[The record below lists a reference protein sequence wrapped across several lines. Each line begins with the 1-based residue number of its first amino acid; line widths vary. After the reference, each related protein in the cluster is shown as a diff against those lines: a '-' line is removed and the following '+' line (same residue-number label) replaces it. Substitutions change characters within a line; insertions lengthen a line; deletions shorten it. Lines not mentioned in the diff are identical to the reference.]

1 MTSPDS
7 TKTKAPLAERL
18 VFSKRPVVMILM
30 LLATLVLAWQ
40 ATQLKVAASFE
51 KMIPTQ
57 HEYVVNFLENR
68 ADLTSLGNVVRV
80 TVQAKEGDI
89 FSADYLE
96 TLKQV
101 TDKAFYI
108 PGVNRPE
115 MASLW
120 TANVRWTSVT
130 EEGLEG
136 GQVIPATY
144 NGDAESIAQVRQ
156 NVELSGQIGRLVGN
170 DFKSTIVYLPLL
182 EINPETGKRLDYKEF
197 SERIETE
204 LRDEFNSGK
213 IEIRVTGFAKIV
225 GDLIDGA
232 TQVVLFFGVAVLI
245 TLVMLFLYSR
255 SVKSTVATLAC
266 SVIAVIWQLGLLNAM
281 GMGLDPYS
289 MLVPFLVFAIGV
301 SHGVQIVNAIA
312 HKQGEGHNK
321 LDSARLAFRGLY
333 IAGLT
338 ALLSD
343 GFGFATL
350 MVIDIPVIRD
360 LAIAASVG
368 VAVIILTNLVLLPLI
383 MSYTGVDDKAVKA
396 LQAAESGNNKVWH
409 FLAGFAQAK
418 MAKGALAVGLALLAV
433 GLWGNA
439 NVQIG
444 DLDKGAPELRADSRY
459 NLDNAYVT
467 NNYSTSTDVFVVMVE
482 TELDGCIKYNTL
494 AAVDLFQ
501 WTIEQ
506 VPGVQS
512 SVSLADRSK
521 FVISAYSEGDLKWMS
536 LNRNQFVLN
545 GTISGMNLSDG
556 LFSSDC
562 SFMPIIVFLE
572 DHKADTL
579 KRVVAAAEDFIAKND
594 TGDAVFKL
602 AAGNAGIEAATNEV
616 VERAQVEMLIWVYAV
631 VALLVWLAF
640 RSVRTVICII
650 APLALTSLLCSALM
664 VVLGIGVKVATLPVI
679 ALGVGIGVDY
689 GIYIYGKL
697 EEYLKQGMPFADAY
711 FETLKST
718 GKAVVFTGLTLG
730 IGVATWAFSPIKFQ
744 ADMGLL
750 LAFMFLWNM
759 LGALVLLPALAHF
772 LLRPAQ
778 PVQGPALDPSPAL

>member
-1 MTSPDS
+1 MTSPD
-7 TKTKAPLAERL
+7 KNIQANAPFAERL
-18 VFSKRPVVMILM
+18 IFNNRLLVIVLM
-30 LLATLVLAWQ
+30 VLATAVLAWQ

-51 KMIPTQ
+51 KMIPTK

-89 FSADYLE
+89 FTPEYLE

-120 TANVRWTSVT
+120 TANTRWTSVT

-182 EINPETGKRLDYKEF
+182 EINPETGNRLDYKEF

-204 LRDEFNSGK
+204 LRNEFNSDK

-225 GDLIDGA
+225 GDLIEGA
-232 TQVVLFFGVAVLI
+232 TQVVMFFGVAVLI

-255 SVKSTVATLAC
+255 SVKSTIATLAC
-266 SVIAVIWQLGLLNAM
+266 SITAVIWQLGLLNAL

-312 HKQGEGHNK
+312 HKQGDGHNK
-321 LDSARLAFRGLY
+321 LNAARLAFRGLY

-383 MSYTGVDDKAVKA
+383 MSYTGVDEKAVTK
-396 LQAAESGNNKVWH
+396 LQQDESGGNKLWH
-409 FLAGFAQAK
+409 FISGFAQAK

-467 NNYSTSTDVFVVMVE
+467 DNYSTSTDVFVVMVE
-482 TELDGCIKYNTL
+482 TEMDGCIKYNTL

-512 SVSLADRSK
+512 S
-521 FVISAYSEGDLKWMS
+521 IS
-536 LNRNQFVLN
+536 
-545 GTISGMNLSDG
+545 SG
-556 LFSSDC
+556 
-562 SFMPIIVFLE
+562 
-572 DHKADTL
+572 
-579 KRVVAAAEDFIAKND
+579 
-594 TGDAVFKL
+594 
-602 AAGNAGIEAATNEV
+602 
-616 VERAQVEMLIWVYAV
+616 
-631 VALLVWLAF
+631 
-640 RSVRTVICII
+640 
-650 APLALTSLLCSALM
+650 
-664 VVLGIGVKVATLPVI
+664 
-679 ALGVGIGVDY
+679 
-689 GIYIYGKL
+689 
-697 EEYLKQGMPFADAY
+697 
-711 FETLKST
+711 
-718 GKAVVFTGLTLG
+718 
-730 IGVATWAFSPIKFQ
+730 
-744 ADMGLL
+744 
-750 LAFMFLWNM
+750 
-759 LGALVLLPALAHF
+759 
-772 LLRPAQ
+772 
-778 PVQGPALDPSPAL
+778 

>member
-18 VFSKRPVVMILM
+18 IFSKRPLVMLLM
-30 LLATLVLAWQ
+30 LIATIVLAWQ

-51 KMIPTQ
+51 KMIPTN

-80 TVQAKEGDI
+80 TVQTKEGDI
-89 FSADYLE
+89 FDAEYLE

-120 TANVRWTSVT
+120 TANTRWTSVT

-182 EINPETGKRLDYKEF
+182 EINPETGNRLDYKEF
-197 SERIETE
+197 SERIEAE
-204 LRDEFNSGK
+204 LRNEFNSDK

-225 GDLIDGA
+225 GDLIEGA
-232 TQVVLFFGVAVLI
+232 TQVVMFFGIAVLI
-245 TLVMLFLYSR
+245 TLVMLFFYSR
-255 SVKSTVATLAC
+255 SVKSTLATLAC
-266 SVIAVIWQLGLLNAM
+266 SITAVIWQLGLLNAM

-301 SHGVQIVNAIA
+301 SHGVQIVGAIA
-312 HKQGEGHNK
+312 HKQGEGHNR

-338 ALLSD
+338 ALVSD

-383 MSYTGVDDKAVKA
+383 MSYTGVDEKAVAK
-396 LQAAESGNNKVWH
+396 LQQDESGSNKLWH

-418 MAKGALAVGLALLAV
+418 MAKAALAVGLVLLAV

-467 NNYSTSTDVFVVMVE
+467 DNYSTSTDVFVVMVE
-482 TELDGCIKYNTL
+482 TEMDGCIKYNTL

-512 SVSLADRSK
+512 SISLADRSK
-521 FVISAYSEGDLKWMS
+521 FVISAYSEGDLKWNA

-616 VERAQVEMLIWVYAV
+616 VERAQTEMLIWVYGV
-631 VALLVWLAF
+631 VAILVWLAF

-664 VVLGIGVKVATLPVI
+664 VALGIGVKVATLPVI

-697 EEYLKQGMPFADAY
+697 EEYLKEGMPFADAY

-750 LAFMFLWNM
+750 LTFMFLWNM
-759 LGALVLLPALAHF
+759 VGAVVFLPALAYF
-772 LLRPAQ
+772 LDRRGEKA
-778 PVQGPALDPSPAL
+778 

>member
-18 VFSKRPVVMILM
+18 IFSKRPVVMLLM
-30 LLATLVLAWQ
+30 LIATIVLAWQ

-51 KMIPTQ
+51 KMIPTN
-57 HEYVVNFLENR
+57 HEFVVNFLENR

-80 TVQAKEGDI
+80 TVEAKEGDI
-89 FSADYLE
+89 FNAEYLE

-144 NGDAESIAQVRQ
+144 NGDAESIALVRQ

-182 EINPETGKRLDYKEF
+182 EINPETGNRLDYKEF

-204 LRDEFNSGK
+204 LRNEFNSDK

-225 GDLIDGA
+225 GDLIEGA
-232 TQVVLFFGVAVLI
+232 TQVVMFFGIAVLI
-245 TLVMLFLYSR
+245 TLVMLFFYSR
-255 SVKSTVATLAC
+255 SIKSTLATLAC
-266 SVIAVIWQLGLLNAM
+266 SITAVIWQLGLLNAM

-301 SHGVQIVNAIA
+301 SHGVQIVGAIA
-312 HKQGEGHNK
+312 HKQGEGHNR

-338 ALLSD
+338 ALVSD

-383 MSYTGVDDKAVKA
+383 MSYVGVDEKAVAK
-396 LQAAESGNNKVWH
+396 LQQEESGSNKLWH

-418 MAKGALAVGLALLAV
+418 MAKGALAVALALLAV

-467 NNYSTSTDVFVVMVE
+467 DNYSTSTDVFVVMVE
-482 TELDGCIKYNTL
+482 TEMDGCIKYNTL

-512 SVSLADRSK
+512 SISLADRSK
-521 FVISAYSEGDLKWMS
+521 FVISAYSEGDLKWNA

-579 KRVVAAAEDFIAKND
+579 KRVVAVAEDFIAKND

-616 VERAQVEMLIWVYAV
+616 VERAQTEMLIWVYGV
-631 VALLVWLAF
+631 VAILVWLAF

-664 VVLGIGVKVATLPVI
+664 VALGIGVKVATLPVI

-697 EEYLKQGMPFADAY
+697 EEYLKEGMPFADAY

-750 LAFMFLWNM
+750 LTFMFLWNM
-759 LGALVLLPALAHF
+759 VGAVVFLPALAYF
-772 LLRPAQ
+772 LDRRGEK
-778 PVQGPALDPSPAL
+778 V

>member
-7 TKTKAPLAERL
+7 NINTNAPFAERL
-18 VFSKRPVVMILM
+18 IFNNRLLVILFM
-30 LLATLVLAWQ
+30 LLATALLAWQ
-40 ATQLKVAASFE
+40 ATQLKVAASFD
-51 KMIPTQ
+51 KMIPTN
-57 HEYVVNFLENR
+57 HEFVVNFLENR

-89 FSADYLE
+89 FSAEYLE

-120 TANVRWTSVT
+120 TANTRWTSVT

-182 EINPETGKRLDYKEF
+182 EINPETGDRLDYKEF

-204 LRDEFNSGK
+204 LRDEFNSDK

-225 GDLIDGA
+225 GDLIEGA
-232 TQVVLFFGVAVLI
+232 TQVVMFFGVAVLI

-255 SVKSTVATLAC
+255 SVKSTIATLAC
-266 SVIAVIWQLGLLNAM
+266 SITAVIWQLGLLNAL

-312 HKQGEGHNK
+312 HKQGDGHNK
-321 LDSARLAFRGLY
+321 LNAARLAFRGLY

-383 MSYTGVDDKAVKA
+383 MSYTGVDEKAVSK
-396 LQAAESGNNKVWH
+396 LQEAESGSNKLWH

-433 GLWGNA
+433 GLWGNS

-467 NNYSTSTDVFVVMVE
+467 DNYSTSTDVFVVMVE
-482 TELDGCIKYNTL
+482 TTLDGCIKYNTL

-512 SVSLADRSK
+512 SISLADRSK
-521 FVISAYSEGDLKWMS
+521 FVISAYSEGDLKWNA

-616 VERAQVEMLIWVYAV
+616 VERAQVQMLIWVYGV
-631 VALLVWLAF
+631 VAILVWLAF

-750 LAFMFLWNM
+750 LTFMFLWNM
-759 LGALVLLPALAHF
+759 VGAVVFLPALAYF
-772 LLRPAQ
+772 LDRRGAK
-778 PVQGPALDPSPAL
+778 V

>member
-1 MTSPDS
+1 MTSPD
-7 TKTKAPLAERL
+7 KDIKANAPFAERL
-18 VFSKRPVVMILM
+18 IFNNRLLVILLM
-30 LLATLVLAWQ
+30 VLATAVLAWQ

-51 KMIPTQ
+51 KMIPTN

-89 FSADYLE
+89 FTPEYLE
-96 TLKQV
+96 ILKQV

-120 TANVRWTSVT
+120 TANTRWTSVT

-182 EINPETGKRLDYKEF
+182 EINPETGNRLDYKEF
-197 SERIETE
+197 SERIEAE
-204 LRDEFNSGK
+204 LRNEFNSDK

-225 GDLIDGA
+225 GDLIEGA
-232 TQVVLFFGVAVLI
+232 TQVVMFFGVAVLI

-255 SVKSTVATLAC
+255 SVKSTAATLAC
-266 SVIAVIWQLGLLNAM
+266 SITAVIWQLGLLNAL

-321 LDSARLAFRGLY
+321 LSAARLAFRGLY

-383 MSYTGVDDKAVKA
+383 MSYTGVDEKAVAK
-396 LQAAESGNNKVWH
+396 LQQTESGSNKLWR
-409 FLAGFAQAK
+409 FISGFAQAK

-467 NNYSTSTDVFVVMVE
+467 DNYSTSTDVFVVMVE
-482 TELDGCIKYNTL
+482 TEMDGCIKYNTL

-512 SVSLADRSK
+512 SISLADRSK
-521 FVISAYSEGDLKWMS
+521 FVISAYSEGDLKWNA

-616 VERAQVEMLIWVYAV
+616 VERAQVEMLIWVYGV
-631 VALLVWLAF
+631 VAILVWLAF

-664 VVLGIGVKVATLPVI
+664 VALGIGVKVATLPVI

-697 EEYLKQGMPFADAY
+697 EEYLKEGMPFADAY

-750 LAFMFLWNM
+750 LTFMFLWNM
-759 LGALVLLPALAHF
+759 VGAVVFLPALAYF
-772 LLRPAQ
+772 LDRRGEKA
-778 PVQGPALDPSPAL
+778 

>member
-1 MTSPDS
+1 MTSPETNIND
-7 TKTKAPLAERL
+7 KAPFAERL
-18 VFSKRPVVMILM
+18 IFNNRLLVIVFM
-30 LLATLVLAWQ
+30 LLATAVLAWQ

-51 KMIPTQ
+51 KMIPTK

-89 FSADYLE
+89 FSAEYLE

-120 TANVRWTSVT
+120 TANTRWTSVT

-136 GQVIPATY
+136 GQVIPASYT
-144 NGDAESIAQVRQ
+144 GDAESIEQVRQ

-170 DFKSTIVYLPLL
+170 DFKSSIVYLPLL
-182 EINPETGKRLDYKEF
+182 EINPETGDRLDYKEF
-197 SERIETE
+197 SERIEAE
-204 LRDEFNSGK
+204 LRDEFNSDK

-225 GDLIDGA
+225 GDLIEGA
-232 TQVVLFFGVAVLI
+232 TQVVMFFGVAVLI

-255 SVKSTVATLAC
+255 SVKSTVTTLAC
-266 SVIAVIWQLGLLNAM
+266 SITAVIWQLGLLNAL

-312 HKQGEGHNK
+312 HKQGDGHNK
-321 LDSARLAFRGLY
+321 LNAARLAFRGLY

-383 MSYTGVDDKAVKA
+383 MSYTGVDEKAVVK
-396 LQAAESGNNKVWH
+396 LQESESGDNKLWH
-409 FLAGFAQAK
+409 FIAGFAQAK

-467 NNYSTSTDVFVVMVE
+467 DNYSTSTDVFVVMVE
-482 TELDGCIKYNTL
+482 TKLDGCIKYNTL
-494 AAVDLFQ
+494 TAVDLFQ

-521 FVISAYSEGDLKWMS
+521 FVISAYSEGDIKWNA

-579 KRVVAAAEDFIAKND
+579 KRVVAAAEDFIANTD

-616 VERAQVEMLIWVYAV
+616 VERAQVEMLIWVYSV
-631 VALLVWLAF
+631 VAILVWLAF

-697 EEYLKQGMPFADAY
+697 EEYLKQGLPFADAY

-750 LAFMFLWNM
+750 LTFMFLWNM
-759 LGALVLLPALAHF
+759 VGAVVFLPALAYF
-772 LLRPAQ
+772 LDRRGEKA
-778 PVQGPALDPSPAL
+778 

>member
-1 MTSPDS
+1 MTSQDLHS
-7 TKTKAPLAERL
+7 KAPLAERL
-18 VFSKRPVVMILM
+18 VFTRRLLVIFLM
-30 LLATLVLAWQ
+30 LLATLFLGWQ

-51 KMIPTQ
+51 KMIPTK

-89 FSADYLE
+89 FTPEYLE

-144 NGDAESIAQVRQ
+144 NGSAESIAQVRQ

-182 EINPETGKRLDYKEF
+182 EINPDTGKRLDYKEF
-197 SERIETE
+197 SQRVETE
-204 LRDEFNSGK
+204 LRQQFNSDK

-225 GDLIDGA
+225 GDLIEGA
-232 TQVVLFFGVAVLI
+232 SQVVMFFGIALLI
-245 TLVMLFLYSR
+245 TIIMMYIYSR
-255 SVKSTVATLAC
+255 SVKSTVATIAC
-266 SVIAVIWQLGLLNAM
+266 SMVAVIWQLGFLNLL

-289 MLVPFLVFAIGV
+289 MLVPFLIFAIGV
-301 SHGVQIVNAIA
+301 SHGVQVVSAIA
-312 HKQGEGHNK
+312 LKQGEGYQS
-321 LDSARLAFRGLY
+321 LDASRLAFRGLY
-333 IAGLT
+333 VAGLT
-338 ALLSD
+338 ALLTD

-350 MVIDIPVIRD
+350 MIIDIPVIRD

-383 MSYTGVDDKAVKA
+383 MSYIGVDQKAIQVLRDSEKTD
-396 LQAAESGNNKVWH
+396 NR
-409 FLAGFAQAK
+409 FLRFLSGFAQQK
-418 MAKGALAVGLALLAV
+418 LATAAVVVGLALFGV
-433 GLWGNA
+433 GFWGNA

-444 DLDKGAPELRADSRY
+444 DLDKGAPELRPDSRY

-482 TELDGCIKYNTL
+482 TETDGCIKYNTL

-512 SVSLADRSK
+512 SISLADRSK
-521 FVISAYSEGDLKWMS
+521 FVISAYSEGDLKWNA

-579 KRVVAAAEDFIAKND
+579 KRVVAAAEDFIAKTD
-594 TGDAVFKL
+594 TGDATFKL

-616 VERAQVEMLIWVYAV
+616 VDRAQVEMLVWVYAI
-631 VALLVWLAF
+631 VAFLVWVAF
-640 RSVRTVICII
+640 RS
-650 APLALTSLLCSALM
+650 
-664 VVLGIGVKVATLPVI
+664 
-679 ALGVGIGVDY
+679 
-689 GIYIYGKL
+689 
-697 EEYLKQGMPFADAY
+697 
-711 FETLKST
+711 
-718 GKAVVFTGLTLG
+718 
-730 IGVATWAFSPIKFQ
+730 
-744 ADMGLL
+744 
-750 LAFMFLWNM
+750 
-759 LGALVLLPALAHF
+759 
-772 LLRPAQ
+772 
-778 PVQGPALDPSPAL
+778 

>member
-1 MTSPDS
+1 MTSPD
-7 TKTKAPLAERL
+7 KDIQANAPFAERL
-18 VFSKRPVVMILM
+18 IFNNRLLVILLM
-30 LLATLVLAWQ
+30 VLATAVLAWQ

-51 KMIPTQ
+51 KMIPTK
-57 HEYVVNFLENR
+57 HEFVINFLENR

-89 FSADYLE
+89 FTPEYLE

-120 TANVRWTSVT
+120 TANTRWTSVT

-182 EINPETGKRLDYKEF
+182 EINPETGNRLDYKEF

-204 LRDEFNSGK
+204 LRDEFNSDK

-225 GDLIDGA
+225 GDLIEGA
-232 TQVVLFFGVAVLI
+232 TQVVMFFGVAVLI

-255 SVKSTVATLAC
+255 SVKSTIATLAC
-266 SVIAVIWQLGLLNAM
+266 SITAVIWQLGLLNAL

-321 LDSARLAFRGLY
+321 LNAARLAFRGLY

-383 MSYTGVDDKAVKA
+383 MSYTGVDEKAVIK
-396 LQAAESGNNKVWH
+396 LQKDESGGNKLWH
-409 FLAGFAQAK
+409 FVSGFAQAK

-467 NNYSTSTDVFVVMVE
+467 DNYSTSTDVFVVMVE
-482 TELDGCIKYNTL
+482 TEMDGCIKYNTL

-512 SVSLADRSK
+512 SISLADRSK
-521 FVISAYSEGDLKWMS
+521 FVISAYSEGDIKWNA

-579 KRVVAAAEDFIAKND
+579 KRVVAAAEDFIANND

-616 VERAQVEMLIWVYAV
+616 VERAQTEMLIWVYGV
-631 VALLVWLAF
+631 VAILVWLAF

-697 EEYLKQGMPFADAY
+697 EEYLKKGMPFADAY

-750 LAFMFLWNM
+750 LTFMFLWNM
-759 LGALVLLPALAHF
+759 VGAVVFLPALAYF
-772 LLRPAQ
+772 LDRRGEK
-778 PVQGPALDPSPAL
+778 V

>member
-1 MTSPDS
+1 
-7 TKTKAPLAERL
+7 
-18 VFSKRPVVMILM
+18 
-30 LLATLVLAWQ
+30 
-40 ATQLKVAASFE
+40 
-51 KMIPTQ
+51 
-57 HEYVVNFLENR
+57 
-68 ADLTSLGNVVRV
+68 
-80 TVQAKEGDI
+80 
-89 FSADYLE
+89 
-96 TLKQV
+96 
-101 TDKAFYI
+101 
-108 PGVNRPE
+108 
-115 MASLW
+115 
-120 TANVRWTSVT
+120 
-130 EEGLEG
+130 
-136 GQVIPATY
+136 
-144 NGDAESIAQVRQ
+144 
-156 NVELSGQIGRLVGN
+156 
-170 DFKSTIVYLPLL
+170 
-182 EINPETGKRLDYKEF
+182 
-197 SERIETE
+197 
-204 LRDEFNSGK
+204 
-213 IEIRVTGFAKIV
+213 AKIV
-225 GDLIDGA
+225 GDLIEGA
-232 TQVVLFFGVAVLI
+232 TQVVMFFGIAVLI
-245 TLVMLFLYSR
+245 TLVMLFFYSR
-255 SVKSTVATLAC
+255 SVKSTLATLAC
-266 SVIAVIWQLGLLNAM
+266 SITAVIWQLGLLNAM

-301 SHGVQIVNAIA
+301 SHGVQIVGAIA
-312 HKQGEGHNK
+312 HKQGEGHNR

-338 ALLSD
+338 ALVSD

-383 MSYTGVDDKAVKA
+383 MSYTGVDEKAVAK
-396 LQAAESGNNKVWH
+396 LQQDESGSNKLWH

-418 MAKGALAVGLALLAV
+418 MAKGALAVALALLAV

-467 NNYSTSTDVFVVMVE
+467 DNYSTSTDVFVVMVE
-482 TELDGCIKYNTL
+482 TEMDGCIKYNTL

-512 SVSLADRSK
+512 SISLADRSK
-521 FVISAYSEGDLKWMS
+521 FVISAYSEGDLKWNA

-616 VERAQVEMLIWVYAV
+616 VERAQTEMLIWVYGV
-631 VALLVWLAF
+631 VAILVWLAF

-664 VVLGIGVKVATLPVI
+664 VALGIGVKVATLPVI

-697 EEYLKQGMPFADAY
+697 EEYLKEGMPFADAY

-750 LAFMFLWNM
+750 LTFMFLWNM
-759 LGALVLLPALAHF
+759 VGAVVFLPALAYF
-772 LLRPAQ
+772 LDRRGEK
-778 PVQGPALDPSPAL
+778 V

>member
-255 SVKSTVATLAC
+255 SVKSTEATLAC
-266 SVIAVIWQLGLLNAM
+266 SVTAVIWQLGLLNAM

-750 LAFMFLWNM
+750 LTFMFLWNM
-759 LGALVLLPALAHF
+759 VGAVVFLPALAYF
-772 LLRPAQ
+772 LDRRGEK
-778 PVQGPALDPSPAL
+778 V

>member
-7 TKTKAPLAERL
+7 NINTNAPFAERL
-18 VFSKRPVVMILM
+18 IFNNRLLVILFM
-30 LLATLVLAWQ
+30 LLATALLAWQ
-40 ATQLKVAASFE
+40 ATQLKVAASFD
-51 KMIPTQ
+51 KMIPTN
-57 HEYVVNFLENR
+57 HEFVVNFLENR

-89 FSADYLE
+89 FSAEYLE

-120 TANVRWTSVT
+120 TANTRWTSVT

-182 EINPETGKRLDYKEF
+182 EINPETGDRLDYKEF

-204 LRDEFNSGK
+204 LRDEFNSDK

-225 GDLIDGA
+225 GDLIEGA
-232 TQVVLFFGVAVLI
+232 TQVVMFFGVAVLI

-255 SVKSTVATLAC
+255 SVKSTIATLAC
-266 SVIAVIWQLGLLNAM
+266 SITAVIWQLGLLNAL

-312 HKQGEGHNK
+312 HKQGDGHNK
-321 LDSARLAFRGLY
+321 LNAARLAFRGLY

-383 MSYTGVDDKAVKA
+383 MSYTGVDEKAVSK
-396 LQAAESGNNKVWH
+396 LQEAESGSNKLWH

-467 NNYSTSTDVFVVMVE
+467 DNYSTSTDVFVVMVE
-482 TELDGCIKYNTL
+482 TTLDGCIKYNTL

-512 SVSLADRSK
+512 SISLADRSK
-521 FVISAYSEGDLKWMS
+521 FVISAYSEGDLKWNA

-616 VERAQVEMLIWVYAV
+616 VERAQVQMLIWVYGV
-631 VALLVWLAF
+631 VAILVWLAF

-750 LAFMFLWNM
+750 LTFMFLWNM
-759 LGALVLLPALAHF
+759 VGAVVFLPALAYF
-772 LLRPAQ
+772 LDRRGAK
-778 PVQGPALDPSPAL
+778 V

>member
-7 TKTKAPLAERL
+7 KSKAPFAERL
-18 VFSKRPVVMILM
+18 IFNNRLIVILFM
-30 LLATLVLAWQ
+30 LLATAVLAWQ

-51 KMIPTQ
+51 KMIPTK

-68 ADLTSLGNVVRV
+68 ADLTGLGNVVRV
-80 TVQAKEGDI
+80 TVQAKKGDI

-204 LRDEFNSGK
+204 LRDQFNSEK

-266 SVIAVIWQLGLLNAM
+266 SITAVIWQLGLLNAL

-383 MSYTGVDDKAVKA
+383 MSYTGVDDKAVTA

-418 MAKGALAVGLALLAV
+418 MAKGAVAVGLALLAL

-482 TELDGCIKYNTL
+482 TKLDGCIKYNTL

-697 EEYLKQGMPFADAY
+697 EEYLKEGLPFADAY

-750 LAFMFLWNM
+750 LTFMFLWNM
-759 LGALVLLPALAHF
+759 VGAVVFLPALAYF
-772 LLRPAQ
+772 LDRRG
-778 PVQGPALDPSPAL
+778 VKV

>member
-7 TKTKAPLAERL
+7 NINANAPFAERL
-18 VFSKRPVVMILM
+18 IFNNRLLVIVLM
-30 LLATLVLAWQ
+30 LLATAALAWQ
-40 ATQLKVAASFE
+40 ATQLKVAASFD
-51 KMIPTQ
+51 KMIPTN
-57 HEYVVNFLENR
+57 HEFVVNFLENR
-68 ADLTSLGNVVRV
+68 ADLSSLGNVVRV

-89 FSADYLE
+89 FSAEYLE

-120 TANVRWTSVT
+120 TANTRWTSVT

-144 NGDAESIAQVRQ
+144 TGDAESIEQVRQ

-182 EINPETGKRLDYKEF
+182 EINPETGDRLDYKEF

-204 LRDEFNSGK
+204 LRNEFNSDK

-225 GDLIDGA
+225 GDLIEGA
-232 TQVVLFFGVAVLI
+232 TQVVMFFGVAVII
-245 TLVMLFLYSR
+245 TIIMMFWYSR
-255 SVKSTVATLAC
+255 SLKSTVATIAC
-266 SVIAVIWQLGLLNAM
+266 SIVAVVWQLGFLNAL

-301 SHGVQIVNAIA
+301 SHGVQVVSAIA
-312 HKQGEGHNK
+312 LKQGEGHQR
-321 LDSARLAFRGLY
+321 LDASRLAFRGLY

-338 ALLSD
+338 ALLTD

-350 MVIDIPVIRD
+350 MIIDIPVIRD
-360 LAIAASVG
+360 LAVAASVG

-383 MSYTGVDDKAVKA
+383 MSYSGVDESAIKA
-396 LQAAESGNNKVWH
+396 LREAESSDNKLLR
-409 FLAGFAQAK
+409 FLAGFAKPK
-418 MAKGALAVGLALLAV
+418 MAKGALAIGLALLAV

-467 NNYSTSTDVFVVMVE
+467 GNYSTSTDVFVVMVE
-482 TELDGCIKYNTL
+482 TTLDGCIKYNTL

-521 FVISAYSEGDLKWMS
+521 FVIGAYSEGDLKWNA

-579 KRVVAAAEDFIAKND
+579 KRVVAATEDFIAKND

-616 VERAQVEMLIWVYAV
+616 VDRAQVEMLVWVYAI
-631 VALLVWLAF
+631 VAFLVWVAF

-679 ALGVGIGVDY
+679 SLGVGIGVDY

-697 EEYLKQGMPFADAY
+697 EEYLKEGRPFADAY
-711 FETLKST
+711 FATLKST
-718 GKAVVFTGLTLG
+718 GKAVVFTGVTLG

-750 LAFMFLWNM
+750 LTFMFLWNM
-759 LGALVLLPALAHF
+759 VGAVVFLPALAYF
-772 LLRPAQ
+772 LDRRGAK
-778 PVQGPALDPSPAL
+778 A

>member
-266 SVIAVIWQLGLLNAM
+266 SVTAVIWQLGLLNAM

-750 LAFMFLWNM
+750 LTFMFLWNM
-759 LGALVLLPALAHF
+759 VGAVVFLPALAYF
-772 LLRPAQ
+772 LDRRGEK
-778 PVQGPALDPSPAL
+778 V

>member
-1 MTSPDS
+1 MTTSN
-7 TKTKAPLAERL
+7 KTPSQGPLIERL
-18 VFSKRPVVMILM
+18 VFNNRV
-30 LLATLVLAWQ
+30 LVLCVLAIITVVLGWQ
-40 ATQLKVAASFE
+40 ATQLKVAASFD
-51 KMIPTQ
+51 KMIPSN
-57 HEYVVNFLENR
+57 HEFVQNFMKNR
-68 ADLTSLGNVVRV
+68 GELSGLGNVVRV
-80 TVQAKEGDI
+80 TVEAKEGDI
-89 FSADYLE
+89 FSAEYLE

-120 TANVRWTSVT
+120 TANTRWVSVT

-144 NGDAESIAQVRQ
+144 DGSAESIAQVRQ
-156 NVELSGQIGRLVGN
+156 NVELSGQIGRLVAN
-170 DFKSTIVYLPLL
+170 NFKSSIVYLPLL
-182 EINPETGKRLDYKEF
+182 EINPETGQRLDYKEF
-197 SERIETE
+197 SERVEAE
-204 LRDEFNSGK
+204 LRQEFNSDK
-213 IEIRVTGFAKIV
+213 IQIRVTGFAKIV
-225 GDLIDGA
+225 GDLIEGA
-232 TQVVLFFGVAVLI
+232 TQVVMFFGVAVVI

-255 SVKSTVATLAC
+255 SVKSTLATLVC
-266 SVIAVIWQLGLLNAM
+266 SIIAVVWQLGLINAL
-281 GMGLDPYS
+281 GKGLDPYS
-289 MLVPFLVFAIGV
+289 MLVPFLVFAIAV

-312 HKQGEGHNK
+312 HKQGEGHNR
-321 LDSARLAFRGLY
+321 LDAARLAFRGLY

-338 ALLSD
+338 ALISD

-368 VAVIILTNLVLLPLI
+368 VATIILTNLVLLPLI
-383 MSYTGVDDKAVKA
+383 MSYTGVDESAVQK
-396 LQAAESGNNKVWH
+396 LQASESGSNRFWH
-409 FLAGFAQAK
+409 FLAGFSQPK
-418 MAKGALAVGLALLAV
+418 MATAALAVGLGLLAV

-439 NVQIG
+439 NVKIG

-459 NLDNAYVT
+459 NLDNNYVT
-467 NNYSTSTDVFVVMVE
+467 DNYSTSTDVFVVMVE
-482 TELDGCIKYNTL
+482 TVKDGCIKYNTL
-494 AAVDLFQ
+494 TAVDLFQ
-501 WTIEQ
+501 WQIEQ

-512 SVSLADRSK
+512 SISLADRSK
-521 FVISAYSEGDLKWMS
+521 FVISAYSEGDLKWMT

-562 SFMPIIVFLE
+562 SFMPIIIFLE
-572 DHKADTL
+572 DHKAETL
-579 KRVVAAAEDFIAKND
+579 ERVVAEAQRIIDSMDPGENV
-594 TGDAVFKL
+594 TFKL

-616 VERAQVEMLIWVYAV
+616 VSRAQVEMLIWVYGV
-631 VALLVWLAF
+631 VALLVLIAF

-697 EEYLKQGMPFADAY
+697 EEYLKEGKTLADAY

-744 ADMGLL
+744 ADIGLL
-750 LAFMFLWNM
+750 LTFMFLWNM
-759 LGALVLLPALAHF
+759 VGAVVFLPALAYF
-772 LLRPAQ
+772 LAKRPKKVA
-778 PVQGPALDPSPAL
+778 G

>member
-1 MTSPDS
+1 MSNPKPTDS
-7 TKTKAPLAERL
+7 SQGPLLERL
-18 VFSKRPVVMILM
+18 IFNNRAAVLLFM

-40 ATQLKVAASFE
+40 ATQLRVAASFE
-51 KMIPTQ
+51 NMIPTK
-57 HEYVVNFLENR
+57 HEYIQNFLKNR
-68 ADLTSLGNVVRV
+68 AELSGLGNVVRI
-80 TVQAKEGDI
+80 TVETKEGTI
-89 FSADYLE
+89 FTPEYLE

-101 TDKAFYI
+101 TDKAFFI

-115 MASLW
+115 MMSLW
-120 TANVRWTSVT
+120 TANVRWATVT
-130 EEGLEG
+130 EEGIEG
-136 GQVIPATY
+136 GQVIPAEY
-144 NGDAESIAQVRQ
+144 DGSEESIDQVRQ

-170 DFKSTIVYLPLL
+170 DFKSTIVYLPLM
-182 EINPETGKRLDYKEF
+182 EINPETNERLDYKEF
-197 SERIETE
+197 STRIEKE
-204 LRDEFNSGK
+204 IRDEFNSDT
-213 IEIRVTGFAKIV
+213 IQIRVTGFAKIV
-225 GDLIDGA
+225 GDLIEGA
-232 TQVVLFFGVAVLI
+232 TQVVMFFGVAVLI
-245 TLVMLFLYSR
+245 TLVLLFLYSR
-255 SVKSTVATLAC
+255 SIRSTVATLIC
-266 SVIAVIWQLGLLNAM
+266 SVIAVVWQLGLINSL

-289 MLVPFLVFAIGV
+289 MLVPFLVFAIAV

-312 HKQGEGHNK
+312 HKQGDGHGR
-321 LDSARLAFRGLY
+321 LQAARLAFRGLY

-338 ALLSD
+338 ALISD

-350 MVIDIPVIRD
+350 MIIDIPVIRD

-368 VAVIILTNLVLLPLI
+368 VATIILTNLVMLPLI
-383 MSYTGVDDKAVKA
+383 MSYIGVDDSAIKR
-396 LQAAESGNNKVWH
+396 LQASEGGENRMWH
-409 FLAGFAQAK
+409 VLANFAKPKQAT
-418 MAKGALAVGLALLAV
+418 AALAVALGLLVV

-444 DLDKGAPELRADSRY
+444 DLDKGAPELRPDSRY

-467 NNYSTSTDVFVVMVE
+467 ENYSTSTDVFVVMVE
-482 TELDGCIKYNTL
+482 TTTDGCIKYNAL

-501 WTIEQ
+501 WHIEQ

-512 SVSLADRSK
+512 SVSLADRTK
-521 FVISAYSEGDLKWMS
+521 FMISAYSEGDIKWMT
-536 LNRNQFVLN
+536 LNRNQLVLN

-579 KRVVAAAEDFIAKND
+579 KRVAAAAQEFIDNTD
-594 TGDAVFKL
+594 TGEAVFTL

-616 VERAQVEMLIWVYAV
+616 VERAQVEMLIWVYGV
-631 VALLVWLAF
+631 VALLVLIAF
-640 RSVRTVICII
+640 RSIRTVICII

-697 EEYLKQGMPFADAY
+697 EEYLKEGMPLADAY
-711 FETLKST
+711 FETLRST

-750 LAFMFLWNM
+750 LTFMFLWNM
-759 LGALVLLPALAHF
+759 VGAVVFLPALAYF
-772 LLRPAQ
+772 LNKPKHKA
-778 PVQGPALDPSPAL
+778 A

>member
-18 VFSKRPVVMILM
+18 IFSKRPVVMLLM
-30 LLATLVLAWQ
+30 LIATILLAWQ

-51 KMIPTQ
+51 KMIPTN

-89 FSADYLE
+89 FNAEYLE

-144 NGDAESIAQVRQ
+144 NGDAESIALVRQ

-182 EINPETGKRLDYKEF
+182 EINPETGNRLDYKEF

-204 LRDEFNSGK
+204 LRNEFNSDK

-225 GDLIDGA
+225 GDLIEGA
-232 TQVVLFFGVAVLI
+232 TQVVMFFGIAVII
-245 TLVMLFLYSR
+245 TLVMLFFYSR
-255 SVKSTVATLAC
+255 SIKSTLATLAC
-266 SVIAVIWQLGLLNAM
+266 SIIAVIWQLGLLNAM

-301 SHGVQIVNAIA
+301 SHGVQIVGAIA

-321 LDSARLAFRGLY
+321 FDSARLAFRGLY

-338 ALLSD
+338 ALVSD

-383 MSYTGVDDKAVKA
+383 MSYIGVDEKAVAK
-396 LQAAESGNNKVWH
+396 LQQEESGSNKLWH

-418 MAKGALAVGLALLAV
+418 MAKGALAVALALLAV

-467 NNYSTSTDVFVVMVE
+467 DNYSTSTDVFVVMVE
-482 TELDGCIKYNTL
+482 TEMDGCIKYNTL

-512 SVSLADRSK
+512 SISLADRSK
-521 FVISAYSEGDLKWMS
+521 FVISAYSEGDLKWNA

-616 VERAQVEMLIWVYAV
+616 VERAQTEMLIWVYGV
-631 VALLVWLAF
+631 VAILVWLAF

-664 VVLGIGVKVATLPVI
+664 VALGIGVKVATLPVI

-697 EEYLKQGMPFADAY
+697 EEYLKEGMPFADAY

-750 LAFMFLWNM
+750 LTFMFLWNM
-759 LGALVLLPALAHF
+759 VGAVVFLPALAYF
-772 LLRPAQ
+772 LDRRGEKA
-778 PVQGPALDPSPAL
+778 

>member
-1 MTSPDS
+1 MTSPD
-7 TKTKAPLAERL
+7 KNIQANAPFAERL
-18 VFSKRPVVMILM
+18 IFNNRLLVIVLM
-30 LLATLVLAWQ
+30 VLATAVLAWQ

-51 KMIPTQ
+51 KMIPTK

-89 FSADYLE
+89 FTPEYLE

-120 TANVRWTSVT
+120 TANTRWTSVT

-182 EINPETGKRLDYKEF
+182 EINPETGNRLDYKEF

-204 LRDEFNSGK
+204 LRNEFNSDK

-225 GDLIDGA
+225 GDLIEGA
-232 TQVVLFFGVAVLI
+232 TQVVMFFGVAVLI

-255 SVKSTVATLAC
+255 SVKSTIATLAC
-266 SVIAVIWQLGLLNAM
+266 SITAVIWQLGLLNAL

-312 HKQGEGHNK
+312 HKQGDGHNK
-321 LDSARLAFRGLY
+321 LNAARLAFRGLY

-383 MSYTGVDDKAVKA
+383 MSYTGVDEKAVTK
-396 LQAAESGNNKVWH
+396 LQQDESGGNKLWH

-467 NNYSTSTDVFVVMVE
+467 DNYSTSTDVFVVMVE
-482 TELDGCIKYNTL
+482 TEMDGCIKYNTL

-512 SVSLADRSK
+512 SISLADRSK
-521 FVISAYSEGDLKWMS
+521 FVISAYSEGDIKWNA

-579 KRVVAAAEDFIAKND
+579 KRVVAAAEDFIANND
-594 TGDAVFKL
+594 TGNAVFKL

-616 VERAQVEMLIWVYAV
+616 VERAQTEMLIWVYSV
-631 VALLVWLAF
+631 VAILVWLAF

-697 EEYLKQGMPFADAY
+697 EEYLKQGMPFAEAY

-750 LAFMFLWNM
+750 LTFMFLWNM
-759 LGALVLLPALAHF
+759 VGAVVFLPALAYF
-772 LLRPAQ
+772 LDRRGEK
-778 PVQGPALDPSPAL
+778 V

>member
-1 MTSPDS
+1 MTSPES
-7 TKTKAPLAERL
+7 NIHSKAPLAERL
-18 VFSKRPVVMILM
+18 VFGNRMVVLLLM
-30 LLATLVLAWQ
+30 LVATIFLAWQ
-40 ATQLKVAASFE
+40 ATQLKVTASFD
-51 KMIPTQ
+51 KMIPTN
-57 HEYVVNFLENR
+57 HEYVQNFLKNR
-68 ADLTSLGNVVRV
+68 ADLTGLGNVVRV

-89 FSADYLE
+89 FTPEYLE
-96 TLKQV
+96 VLKQV
-101 TDKAFYI
+101 TDKAFFI

-144 NGDAESIAQVRQ
+144 DGSPESIAEVRQ
-156 NVELSGQIGRLVGN
+156 NVELSGQIGRLVAN
-170 DFKSTIVYLPLL
+170 DFKSTIIYLPLL
-182 EINPETGKRLDYKEF
+182 EINPETGNRLDYKVF
-197 SERIETE
+197 SERIEAE
-204 LRDEFNSGK
+204 LRDEFNSDK
-213 IEIRVTGFAKIV
+213 IQIRVTGFAKIV
-225 GDLIDGA
+225 GDLIEGA
-232 TQVVLFFGVAVLI
+232 TQVVMFFGVAVLI

-255 SVKSTVATLAC
+255 SVKSTIATLVC
-266 SVIAVIWQLGLLNAM
+266 SVIAVIWQLGLLNAL
-281 GMGLDPYS
+281 GKGLDPYS
-289 MLVPFLVFAIGV
+289 MLVPFLVFAIAV

-312 HKQGEGHNK
+312 HKQGDGHGK
-321 LDSARLAFRGLY
+321 LNAARLAFRGLY

-338 ALLSD
+338 ALVSD

-368 VAVIILTNLVLLPLI
+368 VATIILTNLVLLPLI
-383 MSYTGVDDKAVKA
+383 MSYTGVDEAAVTK
-396 LQAAESGNNKVWH
+396 LQASESGSNKFWH
-409 FLAGFAQAK
+409 FLAGFAQPK
-418 MAKGALAVGLALLAV
+418 MAKAALAVAVVLLGV

-444 DLDKGAPELRADSRY
+444 DLDKGAPELRANSTY

-467 NNYSTSTDVFVVMVE
+467 DNYSTSTDVFVVMVE
-482 TELDGCIKYNTL
+482 TVKDGCIKYNTL
-494 AAVDLFQ
+494 TAVDMFQ
-501 WTIEQ
+501 WQIEQ

-521 FVISAYSEGDLKWMS
+521 FVISAYSEGDLKWMT

-556 LFSSDC
+556 LFSPDC
-562 SFMPIIVFLE
+562 SFMPIIIFLE
-572 DHKADTL
+572 DHKAETL
-579 KRVVAAAEDFIAKND
+579 ERVVAEAERIIANMD
-594 TGDAVFKL
+594 SGEDVTFKL

-616 VERAQVEMLIWVYAV
+616 VERAQVEMLIWVYGV
-631 VALLVWLAF
+631 VALLVLIAF

-697 EEYLKQGMPFADAY
+697 EEYLKEGKPLAEAY

-750 LAFMFLWNM
+750 LTFMFLWNM
-759 LGALVLLPALAHF
+759 VGAVVFLPALAYF
-772 LLRPAQ
+772 LVKRKPA
-778 PVQGPALDPSPAL
+778 

>member
-1 MTSPDS
+1 M
-7 TKTKAPLAERL
+7 
-18 VFSKRPVVMILM
+18 
-30 LLATLVLAWQ
+30 
-40 ATQLKVAASFE
+40 
-51 KMIPTQ
+51 
-57 HEYVVNFLENR
+57 
-68 ADLTSLGNVVRV
+68 
-80 TVQAKEGDI
+80 
-89 FSADYLE
+89 
-96 TLKQV
+96 
-101 TDKAFYI
+101 
-108 PGVNRPE
+108 
-115 MASLW
+115 
-120 TANVRWTSVT
+120 
-130 EEGLEG
+130 
-136 GQVIPATY
+136 
-144 NGDAESIAQVRQ
+144 
-156 NVELSGQIGRLVGN
+156 
-170 DFKSTIVYLPLL
+170 
-182 EINPETGKRLDYKEF
+182 
-197 SERIETE
+197 
-204 LRDEFNSGK
+204 
-213 IEIRVTGFAKIV
+213 
-225 GDLIDGA
+225 
-232 TQVVLFFGVAVLI
+232 FFGIAVLI
-245 TLVMLFLYSR
+245 TLVMLFFYSR
-255 SVKSTVATLAC
+255 SVKSTLATLVC
-266 SVIAVIWQLGLLNAM
+266 SIIAVIWQLGLLNAM

-301 SHGVQIVNAIA
+301 SHGVQIVGAIA
-312 HKQGEGHNK
+312 HKQGEGHNR

-338 ALLSD
+338 ALVSD

-383 MSYTGVDDKAVKA
+383 MSYVGVDEKAVAK
-396 LQAAESGNNKVWH
+396 LQQEESGSNKLWH

-418 MAKGALAVGLALLAV
+418 MAKGALAVALALLAV

-467 NNYSTSTDVFVVMVE
+467 DNYSTSTDVFVVMVE
-482 TELDGCIKYNTL
+482 TEMDGCIKYNTL

-512 SVSLADRSK
+512 SISLADRSK
-521 FVISAYSEGDLKWMS
+521 FVISAYSEGDLKWNA

-616 VERAQVEMLIWVYAV
+616 VERAQTEMLIWVYGV
-631 VALLVWLAF
+631 VAILVWLAF

-664 VVLGIGVKVATLPVI
+664 VALGIGVKVATLPVI

-697 EEYLKQGMPFADAY
+697 EEYLKEGMPFADAY

-750 LAFMFLWNM
+750 LTFMFLWNM
-759 LGALVLLPALAHF
+759 VGAVVFLPALAYF
-772 LLRPAQ
+772 LDRRGEK
-778 PVQGPALDPSPAL
+778 V

>member
-1 MTSPDS
+1 MTSSNKSP
-7 TKTKAPLAERL
+7 AQGPWPERL
-18 VFSKRPVVMILM
+18 VFNNRVAVLC
-30 LLATLVLAWQ
+30 VLAIITVLLGWQ

-51 KMIPTQ
+51 KMIPSN
-57 HEYVVNFLENR
+57 HEFVQNFMKNR
-68 ADLTSLGNVVRV
+68 NELSGLGNVVRV
-80 TVQAKEGDI
+80 TVEAKEGDI
-89 FSADYLE
+89 FSAEYLE

-120 TANVRWTSVT
+120 TANTRWVSVT

-144 NGDAESIAQVRQ
+144 DGSAESIALVRQ

-170 DFKSTIVYLPLL
+170 NFKSSIVYLPLL
-182 EINPETGKRLDYKEF
+182 EINPETGQRLDYKEF

-204 LRDEFNSGK
+204 LRQEFNSDK

-225 GDLIDGA
+225 GDLIEGA
-232 TQVVLFFGVAVLI
+232 TQVVMFFGVAVVI
-245 TLVMLFLYSR
+245 TLVMLYLYSR
-255 SVKSTVATLAC
+255 SVRSTVATLVC
-266 SVIAVIWQLGLLNAM
+266 SIIAVVWQLGLINAL

-289 MLVPFLVFAIGV
+289 MLVPFLVFAIAV

-312 HKQGEGHNK
+312 HKQGEGYNR
-321 LDSARLAFRGLY
+321 LEAARLAFRGLVV
-333 IAGLT
+333 AGLT
-338 ALLSD
+338 ALVSD

-360 LAIAASVG
+360 LAIAASIG
-368 VAVIILTNLVLLPLI
+368 VATIILTNLVLLPLI
-383 MSYTGVDDKAVKA
+383 MSYTGVDVSAVERLK
-396 LQAAESGNNKVWH
+396 AAESGNNRFWH
-409 FLAGFAQAK
+409 LLAGFAKPK
-418 MAKGALAVGLALLAV
+418 MAVSALVVGFALLAV

-439 NVQIG
+439 NVKIG

-459 NLDNAYVT
+459 NLDNNYVT
-467 NNYSTSTDVFVVMVE
+467 ENYSTSTDVFVVMVE
-482 TELDGCIKYNTL
+482 TVKDGCIKYNTL
-494 AAVDLFQ
+494 TAVDLFQ
-501 WTIEQ
+501 WQIEQ

-521 FVISAYSEGDLKWMS
+521 FVISAYSEGDLKWMT

-562 SFMPIIVFLE
+562 SFMPIVVFLE
-572 DHKADTL
+572 DHKAETL
-579 KRVVAAAEDFIAKND
+579 ERVVSEAQRIINSMEPGEDV
-594 TGDAVFKL
+594 TFKL

-616 VERAQVEMLIWVYAV
+616 VNRAQVEMLIWVYGV
-631 VALLVWLAF
+631 VALLVLMAF

-697 EEYLKQGMPFADAY
+697 EEYLKEGMSLADAY

-750 LAFMFLWNM
+750 LTFMFLWNM
-759 LGALVLLPALAHF
+759 VGAVVFLPALAYF
-772 LLRPAQ
+772 LAKKNTSK
-778 PVQGPALDPSPAL
+778 A

>member
-1 MTSPDS
+1 MTSPD
-7 TKTKAPLAERL
+7 KNIQANAPFAERL
-18 VFSKRPVVMILM
+18 IFNNRLLVIVLM
-30 LLATLVLAWQ
+30 VLATAVLTWQ

-51 KMIPTQ
+51 KMIPTK

-89 FSADYLE
+89 FTPEYLE

-120 TANVRWTSVT
+120 TANTRWTSVT

-182 EINPETGKRLDYKEF
+182 EINPETGNRLDYKEF

-204 LRDEFNSGK
+204 LRDEFNSDK

-225 GDLIDGA
+225 GDLIEGA
-232 TQVVLFFGVAVLI
+232 TQVVMFFGVAVLI

-255 SVKSTVATLAC
+255 SVKSTIATLAC
-266 SVIAVIWQLGLLNAM
+266 SITAVIWQLGLLNAL

-312 HKQGEGHNK
+312 HKQGDGHNK
-321 LDSARLAFRGLY
+321 LNAARLAFRGLY

-383 MSYTGVDDKAVKA
+383 MSYTGVDEKAVTK
-396 LQAAESGNNKVWH
+396 LQQDESGGNKLWH
-409 FLAGFAQAK
+409 FISGFAQAK

-467 NNYSTSTDVFVVMVE
+467 DNYSTSTDVFVVMVE
-482 TELDGCIKYNTL
+482 TEMDGCIKYNTL

-512 SVSLADRSK
+512 SISLADRSK
-521 FVISAYSEGDLKWMS
+521 FVISAYSEGDIKWNA

-579 KRVVAAAEDFIAKND
+579 KRVVAAAEDFIANND

-616 VERAQVEMLIWVYAV
+616 VERAQTEMLIWVYSV
-631 VALLVWLAF
+631 VAILVWLAF

-750 LAFMFLWNM
+750 LTFMFLWNM
-759 LGALVLLPALAHF
+759 VGAVVFLPALAYF
-772 LLRPAQ
+772 LDRRGEK
-778 PVQGPALDPSPAL
+778 V

>member
-7 TKTKAPLAERL
+7 NINTNAPFAERL
-18 VFSKRPVVMILM
+18 IFNNRLLVILFM
-30 LLATLVLAWQ
+30 LLATAVLAWQ
-40 ATQLKVAASFE
+40 ATQLKVAASFD
-51 KMIPTQ
+51 KMIPTK
-57 HEYVVNFLENR
+57 HEYVINFLENR

-89 FSADYLE
+89 FSAEYLE

-120 TANVRWTSVT
+120 TANTRWTSVT

-144 NGDAESIAQVRQ
+144 TGDAESIAQVRQ

-182 EINPETGKRLDYKEF
+182 EINPETGDRLDYKEF

-204 LRDEFNSGK
+204 LRNEFNSDK

-225 GDLIDGA
+225 GDLIEGA
-232 TQVVLFFGVAVLI
+232 TQVVMFFGVAVLI

-266 SVIAVIWQLGLLNAM
+266 SIIAVIWQLGLLNAL

-301 SHGVQIVNAIA
+301 SHGVQIVGAIA
-312 HKQGEGHNK
+312 HKQGEGHDK
-321 LDSARLAFRGLY
+321 LKAARLAFRGLY

-338 ALLSD
+338 ALVSD

-383 MSYTGVDDKAVKA
+383 MSYTGVDEKAVTK
-396 LQAAESGNNKVWH
+396 LQESESGNNKLWH
-409 FLAGFAQAK
+409 FISGFAQAK

-467 NNYSTSTDVFVVMVE
+467 DNYSTSTDVFVVMVE
-482 TELDGCIKYNTL
+482 TTLDGCIKYNTL

-512 SVSLADRSK
+512 SISLADRSK
-521 FVISAYSEGDLKWMS
+521 FVISAYSEGDLKWNA

-616 VERAQVEMLIWVYAV
+616 VERAQVEMLIWVYGV
-631 VALLVWLAF
+631 VAILVWLAF

-697 EEYLKQGMPFADAY
+697 EEYLKEGMPFADAY

-750 LAFMFLWNM
+750 LTFMFLWNM
-759 LGALVLLPALAHF
+759 VGAVVFLPALAYF
-772 LLRPAQ
+772 LDRRGAK
-778 PVQGPALDPSPAL
+778 V

>member
-18 VFSKRPVVMILM
+18 IFSKRPVVMLLM
-30 LLATLVLAWQ
+30 LIATIVLAWQ

-51 KMIPTQ
+51 KMIPTN

-89 FSADYLE
+89 FNAEYLE

-144 NGDAESIAQVRQ
+144 NGDAESIAEVRQ

-182 EINPETGKRLDYKEF
+182 EINPETGNRLDYKEF
-197 SERIETE
+197 SERIEAE
-204 LRDEFNSGK
+204 LRNEFNSDK

-225 GDLIDGA
+225 GDLIEGA
-232 TQVVLFFGVAVLI
+232 TQVVMFFGIAVLI
-245 TLVMLFLYSR
+245 TLVMLFFYSR
-255 SVKSTVATLAC
+255 SIKSTLATLAC
-266 SVIAVIWQLGLLNAM
+266 SITAVIWQLGLLNAM

-301 SHGVQIVNAIA
+301 SHGVQIVGAIA

-321 LDSARLAFRGLY
+321 FDSARLAFRGLY

-338 ALLSD
+338 ALVSD

-383 MSYTGVDDKAVKA
+383 MSYVGVDEKAVAK
-396 LQAAESGNNKVWH
+396 LQQEESGSNKLWH

-467 NNYSTSTDVFVVMVE
+467 DNYSTSTDVFVVMVE
-482 TELDGCIKYNTL
+482 TEMDGCIKYNTL

-512 SVSLADRSK
+512 SISLADRSK
-521 FVISAYSEGDLKWMS
+521 FVISAYSEGDLKWNA

-616 VERAQVEMLIWVYAV
+616 VERAQTEMLIWVYGV
-631 VALLVWLAF
+631 VAILVWLAF

-664 VVLGIGVKVATLPVI
+664 VALGIGVKVATLPVI

-697 EEYLKQGMPFADAY
+697 EEYLKEGMPFADAY

-750 LAFMFLWNM
+750 LTFMFLWNM
-759 LGALVLLPALAHF
+759 VGAVVFLPALAYF
-772 LLRPAQ
+772 LDRRGEKA
-778 PVQGPALDPSPAL
+778 

>member
-18 VFSKRPVVMILM
+18 IFSKRPLVMLLM
-30 LLATLVLAWQ
+30 LIATIVLAWQ

-51 KMIPTQ
+51 KMIPTN

-89 FSADYLE
+89 FNAEYLE

-144 NGDAESIAQVRQ
+144 NGDAESIALVRQ

-182 EINPETGKRLDYKEF
+182 EINPETGQRLDYKEF

-204 LRDEFNSGK
+204 LRNEFNSDK

-225 GDLIDGA
+225 GDLIEGA
-232 TQVVLFFGVAVLI
+232 TQVVMFFGIAVLI
-245 TLVMLFLYSR
+245 TIIMMFLYSR
-255 SVKSTVATLAC
+255 SVKSTVATIAC
-266 SVIAVIWQLGLLNAM
+266 SIVAVIWQLGLLNAM
-281 GMGLDPYS
+281 GLGLDPYS

-301 SHGVQIVNAIA
+301 SHGVQVVSAIA
-312 HKQGEGHNK
+312 LKQGEGHSR

-338 ALLSD
+338 ALLTD

-350 MVIDIPVIRD
+350 MIIDIPVIRD
-360 LAIAASVG
+360 LAVSASVG
-368 VAVIILTNLVLLPLI
+368 VAIIILTNLVLLPLI
-383 MSYTGVDDKAVKA
+383 MSYSGVDANAIKV
-396 LQAAESGNNKVWH
+396 LRESESVDNKLLR
-409 FLAGFAQAK
+409 FLSGFAKPK
-418 MAKGALAVGLALLAV
+418 MAKAALLLGLALLAV

-482 TELDGCIKYNTL
+482 TEMDGCIKYNTL

-512 SVSLADRSK
+512 SISLADRSK
-521 FVISAYSEGDLKWMS
+521 FVISAYSEGDLKWNA

-616 VERAQVEMLIWVYAV
+616 VDRAQVEMLVWVYAI
-631 VALLVWLAF
+631 VALLVWFAF

-679 ALGVGIGVDY
+679 SLGVGIGVDY

-697 EEYLKQGMPFADAY
+697 EEYLKEGMPFSEAY
-711 FETLKST
+711 FATLKST

-750 LAFMFLWNM
+750 LTFMFLWNM
-759 LGALVLLPALAHF
+759 VGAVIFLPALAYF
-772 LLRPAQ
+772 LERRGKA
-778 PVQGPALDPSPAL
+778 A